1 MGWTVGLRV
10 LFFLVLFQVCSG
22 NIFCYMVSCIWEV
35 EIFSGVMVARDGC
48 LWGVICC
55 IILFFV

>member
-35 EIFSGVMVARDGC
+35 EMFSGVMVARDGG
-48 LWGVICC
+48 L
-55 IILFFV
+55 